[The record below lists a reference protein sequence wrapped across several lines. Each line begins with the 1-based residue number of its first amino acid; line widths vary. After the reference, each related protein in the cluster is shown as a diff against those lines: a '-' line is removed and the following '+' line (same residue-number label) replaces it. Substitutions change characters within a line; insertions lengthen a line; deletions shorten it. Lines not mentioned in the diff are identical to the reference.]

1 MAAVWEWQ
9 PKSYGETKHEAMFL
23 FNFLERHRNLLL
35 LFLLLFLQQL
45 MNFDLL
51 YQNHDVGVYKL
62 LKKSD
67 DLAVLAYLRK
77 YSIK

>member
-1 MAAVWEWQ
+1 
-9 PKSYGETKHEAMFL
+9 
-23 FNFLERHRNLLL
+23 
-35 LFLLLFLQQL
+35 